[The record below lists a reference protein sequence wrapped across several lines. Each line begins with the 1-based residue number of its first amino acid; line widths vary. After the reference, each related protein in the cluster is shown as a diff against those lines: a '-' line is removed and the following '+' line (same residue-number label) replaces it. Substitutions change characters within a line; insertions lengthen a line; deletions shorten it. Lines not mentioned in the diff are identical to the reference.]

1 MKRRTVFE
9 TVCAT
14 IPFLPFLLLRSVSK
28 PVLQENEIFLDLELS
43 KNIIGNMM
51 IDEE

>member
-14 IPFLPFLLLRSVSK
+14 IPFLLRSVSK